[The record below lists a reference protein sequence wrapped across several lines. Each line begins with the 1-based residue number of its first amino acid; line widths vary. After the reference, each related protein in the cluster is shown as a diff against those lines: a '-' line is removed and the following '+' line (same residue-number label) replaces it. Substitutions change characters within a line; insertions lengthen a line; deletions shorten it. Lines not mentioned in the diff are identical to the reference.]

1 MPVAQKWLKELFIMG
16 WSYNFYF
23 YWHYSVA
30 VFVLHISMSTHTNF
44 KFSNS
49 QISQGRN
56 MLHKSRLN
64 CMKEFKVLFL
74 SVIWS
79 NGWSSKMISC
89 DEKIG
94 LTLLP
99 SWIGDCSLKRDA
111 NVSSLKELLWGWDQA
126 RGTIWHSTGHT
137 AKLNMKWTLNW
148 VLVKGWDPPR
158 IKGQD
163 HQAPQDPAGWGP

>member
-1 MPVAQKWLKELFIMG
+1 MTKRTLHNGLELQFLFLLTLFSGSIL
-16 WSYNFYF
+16 
-23 YWHYSVA
+23 
-30 VFVLHISMSTHTNF
+30 LHISMSTHTNF

-64 CMKEFKVLFL
+64 CMKEFKVLLL

-79 NGWSSKMISC
+79 NGWSSKMISH

-137 AKLNMKWTLNW
+137 AKLNTKWTLNW

-163 HQAPQDPAGWGP
+163 HQAPHDPAGWGP